1 MSNLLEIRDASRQ
14 VSDSFSLRNANLS
27 IGSGEIVGLVGA
39 NGAGKTALIRAA
51 LGLLK
56 LDSGYAALFGEPL
69 AADTPD
75 ADVRRLR
82 SRVGVVFDTCPYP
95 SEITVSQVGTCIAPA
110 FPTWDNT
117 CFEALIERFGLEPK
131 KKVKS
136 LSRGMGMK
144 LQLACVL
151 SHDADLLILDEA
163 TAGLDPL
170 ARDEL
175 LDELRDYASTGDREP
190 HHKRFGTHRRS
201 RGGHRR
207 GQHHLRHA
215 ARADNRCCRYRT
227 LHGRTGTTDSRMR
240 CWRPSCKA

>member
-14 VSDSFSLRNANLS
+14 VSDSSRFEMPISPS
-27 IGSGEIVGLVGA
+27 SQEKSSELVGA
-39 NGAGKTALIRAA
+39 NGAGKTTIIRAA

-75 ADVRRLR
+75 ADARRLR

-110 FPTWDNT
+110 FPTWDST
-117 CFEALIERFGLEPK
+117 CFEALIERFGTEPK

-144 LQLACVL
+144 LQLACAL

-163 TAGLDPL
+163 TAK
-170 ARDEL
+170 ARP
-175 LDELRDYASTGDREP
+175 A
-190 HHKRFGTHRRS
+190 RS
-201 RGGHRR
+201 RR
-207 GQHHLRHA
+207 A
-215 ARADNRCCRYRT
+215 AR
-227 LHGRTGTTDSRMR
+227 
-240 CWRPSCKA
+240 

>member
-110 FPTWDNT
+110 FPTWDST

-144 LQLACVL
+144 LQLACAL

-163 TAGLDPL
+163 TAALDTETEKL
-170 ARDEL
+170 IQDAVNSLTQGRTTIAIAHRL
-175 LDELRDYASTGDREP
+175 STLRNATRLVVLEKGSIEES
-190 HHKRFGTHRRS
+190 GTHEELMQR
-201 RGGHRR
+201 
-207 GQHHLRHA
+207 
-215 ARADNRCCRYRT
+215 
-227 LHGRTGTTDSRMR
+227 HGRYYGLVMAQRQMSKMIR
-240 CWRPSCKA
+240 K

>member
-27 IGSGEIVGLVGA
+27 IESGEIVGLVGA
-39 NGAGKTALIRAA
+39 NGAGKTTIIRAA

-69 AADTPD
+69 AADTPEAD
-75 ADVRRLR
+75 ARRLR

-110 FPTWDNT
+110 FPTWDST

-131 KKVKS
+131 KKMKS

-144 LQLACVL
+144 LQLACALRSAAVRL
-151 SHDADLLILDEA
+151 EHGAH
-163 TAGLDPL
+163 L
-170 ARDEL
+170 A
-175 LDELRDYASTGDREP
+175 A
-190 HHKRFGTHRRS
+190 
-201 RGGHRR
+201 
-207 GQHHLRHA
+207 HA
-215 ARADNRCCRYRT
+215 
-227 LHGRTGTTDSRMR
+227 LE
-240 CWRPSCKA
+240 